1 MIELL
6 GLVLAAAAAFAATN
20 VDDLLLLT
28 ALFGVAHGDHALRGG
43 QIVAGQYLGVGALVA
58 LSAAAALGLLLV
70 PAELVGLLGLVPIA
84 LGVRAATAGRAGTA
98 GDAPA
103 PLPAALGIGGIA
115 AITVANGA
123 DNIAIYVPFLASVGA
138 EGIAV
143 VIVVF
148 TALVAVWCLVARH
161 LGSRPAVRAGVERH
175 GHVVIPVVLVGLG
188 VLVLVQ
194 AGTVAAVVPG

>member
-28 ALFGVAHGDHALRGG
+28 ALFGVARGGQALRGG

-58 LSAAAALGLLLV
+58 LSAAAAFGLLLV
-70 PAELVGLLGLVPIA
+70 PEELVGLLGLLPIA
-84 LGVRAATAGRAGTA
+84 LGVRAALAARAGT
-98 GDAPA
+98 GDEPPA
-103 PLPAALGIGGIA
+103 LLPAALGTGGIA

-138 EGIAV
+138 AGIAV
-143 VIVVF
+143 VVVVF
-148 TALVAVWCLVARH
+148 AALVAVWCLVAHH
-161 LGSRPAVRAGVERH
+161 LGSRPATRAAVDRH
-175 GHVVIPVVLVGLG
+175 GHVVVPVVLVALG

-194 AGTVAAVVPG
+194 AGTAGAALPG

>member
-28 ALFGVAHGDHALRGG
+28 ALYGVARGGHALRGG

-58 LSAAAALGLLLV
+58 LSAAAAFGLLLV
-70 PAELVGLLGLVPIA
+70 PEALVGLLGLVPIA
-84 LGVRAATAGRAGTA
+84 LGVRAALAARAGSADEPPTL
-98 GDAPA
+98 
-103 PLPAALGIGGIA
+103 LPATLGTGGIA

-138 EGIAV
+138 AGIAV
-143 VIVVF
+143 VVVVF
-148 TALVAVWCLVARH
+148 AALVAVWCLVARH
-161 LGSRPAVRAGVERH
+161 LGSRPATRAAVDRH
-175 GHVVIPVVLVGLG
+175 GHVVVPVVLVALG

-194 AGTVAAVVPG
+194 AGTVGAVLPG